1 MGGLSRHP
9 FIVTVLASVFTSD
22 YRPCIVM
29 DLFERGNYM
38 ELLRRDGPLP
48 LEELL
53 SLSVR
58 VAGALATAHQDGVIH
73 GDVKPQNIFKSA
85 FGYPALGDFGIA
97 TLRSR
102 LVDSAGLGL
111 SPHYAAPELIE
122 IGAGAVGAAADQYSL
137 GATIYTLAV
146 GRRPF
151 ESDQHEAPQQVLA
164 RALDAPTPT
173 LPASFPRDLASVL
186 RRAMA
191 REPQDRFPDLTAF
204 AVALANIEH
213 RLGHRPTAI
222 PIASI
227 DDDATITIDQD
238 TLEALR
244 QQTPT
249 PTTDPT
255 PPPDAPTIALTPPP
269 QPPDHPPP
277 NQPPPQPRRRR
288 ILLLALLLAAAAT
301 TTTLLTTRHQNDTP
315 PNDTTTNAT
324 QAASPTP
331 TNATPQPAETPPAP
345 QPRPPAET
353 PAPTPGPPPEP
364 ADPAPAPDPAP
375 SPDPAPE
382 PAPDTAAAE
391 PSEPLRVAIVAPS
404 ARNDFAFTESLVAA
418 VVELGKGRDLILE
431 ITDGTFIVE
440 DAAVAIRDYAADGFD
455 LVIAH
460 GSQYGGSLQEIAPDF
475 PDTSFAWGTALDTF
489 GLPNVFAYTAASD
502 EGGFVLGSMAAALTT
517 SGVLGVVGP
526 IEVGDAKL
534 FVDGFVAGAGAG
546 AQDPRVTVNVVYI
559 DSFSDVARA
568 AETAEAHVSQGA
580 DVMTGS
586 AQMVVGAVG
595 VAQREGVAW
604 FGTQADQTEL
614 APEVVVASQVYEWEV
629 VLTQIADA
637 IDRGVKGGEAFTIT
651 LANGGLSI
659 AYNDAY
665 GLPASVRQIG
675 EDTVAG
681 IIDGSIDTMGA
692 MAGPAS
698 DGIDTPLRVAIV
710 APSASNDL
718 AFTQSIVEGVAALGA
733 TRELEVEVT
742 DGTFIVEDA
751 AVAIRDYAADG
762 FDLVIAHGSQYGGS
776 LQEIAPDFP
785 DTSFA
790 WGTALDTFGLPNVFA
805 YTAASDEGGFVLGS
819 MAAALTESG
828 VLGVVG
834 PIEVGDAKLFVD
846 GFVAGAGAQDPR
858 VTVNVVYIDS
868 FSDVAKAAETAEA
881 HVSQGADVMTG
892 SAQMVVGAVSVAQ
905 REGVAWFGTQADQ
918 TELAPEVVVAS
929 QVYEWEVVLSQ
940 IADAIDR
947 GVKGGEAF
955 TITLANGGLSIAYN
969 DAYGLPASVRQI
981 GENTVAGIINGS
993 IDTGS

>member
-1 MGGLSRHP
+1 MRKITTRKRFFGL
-9 FIVTVLASVFTSD
+9 V
-22 YRPCIVM
+22 
-29 DLFERGNYM
+29 
-38 ELLRRDGPLP
+38 GPL
-48 LEELL
+48 L
-53 SLSVR
+53 
-58 VAGALATAHQDGVIH
+58 ALA
-73 GDVKPQNIFKSA
+73 
-85 FGYPALGDFGIA
+85 L
-97 TLRSR
+97 L
-102 LVDSAGLGL
+102 
-111 SPHYAAPELIE
+111 
-122 IGAGAVGAAADQYSL
+122 AAACGGDS
-137 GATIYTLAV
+137 
-146 GRRPF
+146 
-151 ESDQHEAPQQVLA
+151 EEA
-164 RALDAPTPT
+164 
-173 LPASFPRDLASVL
+173 
-186 RRAMA
+186 
-191 REPQDRFPDLTAF
+191 
-204 AVALANIEH
+204 
-213 RLGHRPTAI
+213 G
-222 PIASI
+222 
-227 DDDATITIDQD
+227 
-238 TLEALR
+238 EA
-244 QQTPT
+244 Q
-249 PTTDPT
+249 
-255 PPPDAPTIALTPPP
+255 PPPPP
-269 QPPDHPPP
+269 QPTEAPATDAAPATDEPPAADEAPPP
-277 NQPPPQPRRRR
+277 PPPVER
-288 ILLLALLLAAAAT
+288 
-301 TTTLLTTRHQNDTP
+301 
-315 PNDTTTNAT
+315 
-324 QAASPTP
+324 S
-331 TNATPQPAETPPAP
+331 
-345 QPRPPAET
+345 
-353 PAPTPGPPPEP
+353 G
-364 ADPAPAPDPAP
+364 
-375 SPDPAPE
+375 
-382 PAPDTAAAE
+382 
-391 PSEPLRVAIVAPS
+391 PLRVAIVAPS
-404 ARNDFAFTESLVAA
+404 ASNDLAFTQSIVEGVAA
-418 VVELGKGRDLILE
+418 LGATRELEVE

-534 FVDGFVAGAGAG
+534 FVDGFVAGAGA
-546 AQDPRVTVNVVYI
+546 QDSGVTVNVVYTE
-559 DSFSDVARA
+559 SFSDVARA

-595 VAQREGVAW
+595 VAQREDVAW

-659 AYNDAY
+659 AYNDGY
-665 GLPASVRQIG
+665 GLPAAVRQIG

-681 IIDGSIDTMGA
+681 IIAGSIDTMGA

-733 TRELEVEVT
+733 TRELEVEIT

-751 AVAIRDYAADG
+751 AVAIRDYAASG

-819 MAAALTESG
+819 MAAAMTETG

-846 GFVAGAGAQDPR
+846 GFVAGAGAQDSG
-858 VTVNVVYIDS
+858 VTVNVVYTES
-868 FSDVAKAAETAEA
+868 FSDVARAAETAEA

-892 SAQMVVGAVSVAQ
+892 SAQMVVGAVGVAQ
-905 REGVAWFGTQADQ
+905 REDVAWFGTQADQ

-929 QVYEWEVVLSQ
+929 QVYEWEVVLTQ

-969 DAYGLPASVRQI
+969 DGYGLPAAVRQI
-981 GENTVAGIINGS
+981 GEDTVAGIIAGS